1 MCVPILKGQTEKH
14 TRLDEFLMEKKK
26 IWNIAKTLLK
36 ISITVL
42 SLYLVSRK
50 VDFKDLKD
58 AFEESNPLFLF
69 LAFLAFVISQVISS
83 SRLNTFFKGIGLK
96 ISEIYNFKIYLLGMF
111 YNLFLPGGIGG
122 DGYKIFLLRKKFEI
136 KGRRLFQA
144 IFFDRLSG
152 LWALGLIN
160 ATLLIFI
167 PNLGIPNWAPVLVV
181 ALGTV
186 AYYIIMSKFFG
197 DYSKRFGLAHLKALM
212 VQSMQVVSVIFL
224 LYALNFE
231 GKFSPYLFMFLM
243 SSLVAIFPF
252 TVGGLGARELVF
264 LYGAQY
270 FQMDQHVAVIISLL
284 FYCIS
289 ALLSFSGIYFVFH
302 PQKIGVNKIELKQ
315 DLEIEK

>member
-1 MCVPILKGQTEKH
+1 
-14 TRLDEFLMEKKK
+14 MEKKK
-26 IWNIAKTLLK
+26 IWNIVKTLLK
-36 ISITVL
+36 ISITGL

-50 VDFKDLKD
+50 VEFNDLKD
-58 AFEESNPLFLF
+58 AFEKSNPFFLF
-69 LAFLAFVISQVISS
+69 LAFIAFVISQIISS

-96 ISEIYNFKIYLLGMF
+96 ISETYNFKIYLLGMF

-160 ATLLIFI
+160 ATLVIFI
-167 PNLGIPNWAPVLVV
+167 PHLGIPNWIPVLVV
-181 ALGTV
+181 AIGTI
-186 AYYIIMSKFFG
+186 AYYLIMRKFFS
-197 DYSKRFGLAHLKALM
+197 DYSKHFALSHLKALM
-212 VQSMQVVSVIFL
+212 VQSMQVVSVILL

-264 LYGAQY
+264 VYGAQY
-270 FQMDQHVAVIISLL
+270 FQMDQHLAVIISLL

-289 ALLSFSGIYFVFH
+289 ALLSFSGIYFVFN
-302 PQKIGVNKIELKQ
+302 PQKIGVNKIDLKE
-315 DLEIEK
+315 EIEMGDGRY

>member
-1 MCVPILKGQTEKH
+1 
-14 TRLDEFLMEKKK
+14 MEKKK
-26 IWNIAKTLLK
+26 IWNILKTLLK
-36 ISITVL
+36 ISITGL

-50 VDFKDLKD
+50 VEFNDLKD
-58 AFEESNPLFLF
+58 AFDTSNPIFLF
-69 LAFLAFVISQVISS
+69 LAFIAFVISQLISS
-83 SRLNTFFKGIGLK
+83 SRLNTFFRGIGLK
-96 ISEIYNFKIYLLGMF
+96 ISETYNFKIYLLGMF

-152 LWALGLIN
+152 LWALGLIIS
-160 ATLLIFI
+160 ALVIFI
-167 PNLGIPNWAPVLVV
+167 PHLGIPNWVPVLVV
-181 ALGTV
+181 AIGTI
-186 AYYIIMSKFFG
+186 AYYAVMRKFFS
-197 DYSKRFGLAHLKALM
+197 DYSKQFLQSHIKALM
-212 VQSMQVVSVIFL
+212 VQSMQVISVILL

-231 GKFSPYLFMFLM
+231 GKFSPYLFMFLI

-264 LYGAQY
+264 VYGAQY
-270 FQMDQHVAVIISLL
+270 FEMDQDLAVIISLL

-302 PQKIGVNKIELKQ
+302 PQKIGVNKIDLKQ
-315 DLEIEK
+315 EIEVEK

>member
-1 MCVPILKGQTEKH
+1 
-14 TRLDEFLMEKKK
+14 MEKKK
-26 IWNIAKTLLK
+26 IWNITKILLK
-36 ISITVL
+36 ISITGL

-50 VDFKDLKD
+50 VEFNDLKD
-58 AFEESNPLFLF
+58 AFDKSNPIFLF
-69 LAFLAFVISQVISS
+69 LAFIAFVISQLISS

-96 ISEIYNFKIYLLGMF
+96 ISETYNFKIYLLGMF

-136 KGRRLFQA
+136 KARRLFQA

-152 LWALGLIN
+152 LWALGLIIS
-160 ATLLIFI
+160 ALVIFI
-167 PNLGIPNWAPVLVV
+167 PHLGIPNWVPVLVV
-181 ALGTV
+181 AIGTI
-186 AYYIIMSKFFG
+186 AYYAVMRKFFS
-197 DYSKRFGLAHLKALM
+197 DYSKQFVISHIKALM
-212 VQSMQVVSVIFL
+212 VQSMQVISVILL

-231 GKFSPYLFMFLM
+231 GKFSPYLFMFLI

-264 LYGAQY
+264 VYGAQY
-270 FQMDQHVAVIISLL
+270 FQMDQHLAVIISLL

-302 PQKIGVNKIELKQ
+302 PQKIGVNKIDLKQ
-315 DLEIEK
+315 DIEVEK

>member
-1 MCVPILKGQTEKH
+1 
-14 TRLDEFLMEKKK
+14 MEKKK
-26 IWNIAKTLLK
+26 IWNIVKTLLK
-36 ISITVL
+36 ISITGL

-50 VDFKDLKD
+50 VELNDLKD
-58 AFEESNPLFLF
+58 AFEKSNPIFLF
-69 LAFLAFVISQVISS
+69 FAFIAFVISQLISA

-96 ISEIYNFKIYLLGMF
+96 ISETYNFKIYLLGMF

-152 LWALGLIN
+152 LWALGLIIS
-160 ATLLIFI
+160 ALVIFI
-167 PNLGIPNWAPVLVV
+167 PYLGIPNWVPVLVV
-181 ALGTV
+181 AIGTI
-186 AYYIIMSKFFG
+186 AYYVVMRRFFG
-197 DYSKRFGLAHLKALM
+197 DYSQQFVLSHLKALM
-212 VQSMQVVSVIFL
+212 VQSMQIVSVMLL

-231 GKFSPYLFMFLM
+231 GKFSPYLFMFLI

-264 LYGAQY
+264 VYGAQF
-270 FQMDQHVAVIISLL
+270 FQMDQHLAVIISLL

-302 PQKIGVNKIELKQ
+302 PQKIGVNKIDLKQ
-315 DLEIEK
+315 EIEK

>member
-1 MCVPILKGQTEKH
+1 
-14 TRLDEFLMEKKK
+14 MEKKK
-26 IWNIAKTLLK
+26 IWNILKTLLK
-36 ISITVL
+36 ISITGL

-50 VDFKDLKD
+50 VEFNDLKD
-58 AFEESNPLFLF
+58 AFDKSNPAFLF
-69 LAFLAFVISQVISS
+69 LAFISFVISQVISS

-96 ISEIYNFKIYLLGMF
+96 VSETYNFKIYLLGMF

-152 LWALGLIN
+152 LWALGLIIS
-160 ATLLIFI
+160 TLVIFI
-167 PNLGIPNWAPVLVV
+167 PHLGIPNWIPVLVV
-181 ALGTV
+181 AMGTII
-186 AYYIIMSKFFG
+186 YYVVMRKFFS
-197 DYSKRFGLAHLKALM
+197 DYSKQFALSHLKALM
-212 VQSMQVVSVIFL
+212 VQSMQIVSVILL

-231 GKFSPYLFMFLM
+231 GKFSPYLFMFLV

-264 LYGAQY
+264 VYGAQY
-270 FQMDQHVAVIISLL
+270 FQMDQHLAVIISLL

-302 PQKIGVNKIELKQ
+302 PQKIGVNKINLKENI
-315 DLEIEK
+315 EIEK

>member
-1 MCVPILKGQTEKH
+1 
-14 TRLDEFLMEKKK
+14 MEKKK
-26 IWNIAKTLLK
+26 IWNITKTLLK
-36 ISITVL
+36 ISITGL

-50 VDFKDLKD
+50 VEFNDLKD
-58 AFEESNPLFLF
+58 AFDKSNPIFLF
-69 LAFLAFVISQVISS
+69 LAFIAFVISQLISS

-96 ISEIYNFKIYLLGMF
+96 ISETYNFKIYLLGMF

-152 LWALGLIN
+152 LWALGLIIS
-160 ATLLIFI
+160 ALVIFI
-167 PNLGIPNWAPVLVV
+167 PHLGIPNWVPVLVV
-181 ALGTV
+181 AAGTV
-186 AYYIIMSKFFG
+186 AYYAVMRKFFS
-197 DYSKRFGLAHLKALM
+197 DYSKQFVLSHFKALM
-212 VQSMQVVSVIFL
+212 VQSMQVISVILL

-231 GKFSPYLFMFLM
+231 GKFSPYLFMFLI

-264 LYGAQY
+264 VYGAQY
-270 FQMDQHVAVIISLL
+270 FQMDQHLAVIISLL

-302 PQKIGVNKIELKQ
+302 PQKIGVNKIDLKQ
-315 DLEIEK
+315 DIEVEK

>member
-1 MCVPILKGQTEKH
+1 
-14 TRLDEFLMEKKK
+14 
-26 IWNIAKTLLK
+26 
-36 ISITVL
+36 
-42 SLYLVSRK
+42 VSRK
-50 VDFKDLKD
+50 VEFNDLKD
-58 AFEESNPLFLF
+58 AFDKSNPIFLF
-69 LAFLAFVISQVISS
+69 LAFIAFVISQLISS

-96 ISEIYNFKIYLLGMF
+96 ITETYNFKIYLLGMF

-152 LWALGLIN
+152 LWALGLIIS
-160 ATLLIFI
+160 ALVIFI
-167 PNLGIPNWAPVLVV
+167 PHLGIPNWVPVLVV
-181 ALGTV
+181 AAGTV
-186 AYYIIMSKFFG
+186 AYYAVMRKFFS
-197 DYSKRFGLAHLKALM
+197 DYSKQFVLSHIKALM
-212 VQSMQVVSVIFL
+212 VQSMQVISVILL

-231 GKFSPYLFMFLM
+231 GKFSPYLFMFLL

-264 LYGAQY
+264 VYGAQY
-270 FQMDQHVAVIISLL
+270 FLMDQHLAVIISLL

-302 PQKIGVNKIELKQ
+302 PQKIGVNKIDLKE
-315 DLEIEK
+315 DIEIEK

>member
-1 MCVPILKGQTEKH
+1 
-14 TRLDEFLMEKKK
+14 MEKKK
-26 IWNIAKTLLK
+26 IWNITKILLK
-36 ISITVL
+36 ISITGL

-50 VDFKDLKD
+50 VEFNDLKD
-58 AFEESNPLFLF
+58 AFDKSNPIFLF
-69 LAFLAFVISQVISS
+69 LAFIAFVISQLISS

-96 ISEIYNFKIYLLGMF
+96 ISETYNFKIYLLGMF

-152 LWALGLIN
+152 LWALGLIIS
-160 ATLLIFI
+160 ALVIFI
-167 PNLGIPNWAPVLVV
+167 PHLGIPNWVPVLVV
-181 ALGTV
+181 AIGTI
-186 AYYIIMSKFFG
+186 AYYAVMRKFFS
-197 DYSKRFGLAHLKALM
+197 DYSKQFMLSHIKALM
-212 VQSMQVVSVIFL
+212 VQSMQVISVILL

-231 GKFSPYLFMFLM
+231 GKFSPYLFMFLI

-264 LYGAQY
+264 VYGAQY
-270 FQMDQHVAVIISLL
+270 FQMDQQLAVIISLL

-302 PQKIGVNKIELKQ
+302 PQKIGVNKIDLKQ
-315 DLEIEK
+315 DIEVEK

>member
-1 MCVPILKGQTEKH
+1 
-14 TRLDEFLMEKKK
+14 MEKKK
-26 IWNIAKTLLK
+26 IWNLAKILLK
-36 ISITVL
+36 ISITGL
-42 SLYLVSRK
+42 SLYLVSKK
-50 VDFKDLKD
+50 VEFNDLKD
-58 AFEESNPLFLF
+58 AFNKSNPMFLF
-69 LAFLAFVISQVISS
+69 LAFIAFVISQIISS

-96 ISEIYNFKIYLLGMF
+96 ISETYNFKIYLLGMF

-152 LWALGLIN
+152 LWALGLIIS
-160 ATLLIFI
+160 ALVIFI
-167 PNLGIPNWAPVLVV
+167 PYLGIPNWVPVLIV
-181 ALGTV
+181 AIGTV
-186 AYYIIMSKFFG
+186 AYYALMKRFFR
-197 DYSKRFGLAHLKALM
+197 DYSHQFLLSHLKALM
-212 VQSMQVVSVIFL
+212 VQSMQVISVILL

-231 GKFSPYLFMFLM
+231 GKFSPYLFMFLI

-264 LYGAQY
+264 VYGAQY
-270 FQMDQHVAVIISLL
+270 FHMDQHLAVIISLL

-302 PQKIGVNKIELKQ
+302 PQKIGVNKIDLKQ
-315 DLEIEK
+315 DIEID

>member
-1 MCVPILKGQTEKH
+1 M
-14 TRLDEFLMEKKK
+14 DKKK
-26 IWNIAKTLLK
+26 IWNILKILLK
-36 ISITVL
+36 ISITGL
-42 SLYLVSRK
+42 SLYLVSK
-50 VDFKDLKD
+50 EVEFSDLTE
-58 AFEESNPLFLF
+58 AFNKSNPVFLF
-69 LAFLAFVISQVISS
+69 LAFLAFVISQMISA

-96 ISEIYNFKIYLLGMF
+96 VSEIYNFKIYLLGMF

-152 LWALGLIN
+152 LWALGLIIS
-160 ATLLIFI
+160 TLVIFI
-167 PNLGIPNWAPVLVV
+167 PYLGIPNWVPVLVV
-181 ALGTV
+181 ALGTIV
-186 AYYIIMSKFFG
+186 YYIVMRRFFR
-197 DYSKRFGLAHLKALM
+197 DYSHRFILTHIKALM
-212 VQSMQVVSVIFL
+212 VQSMQIIAVICL

-231 GKFSPYLFMFLM
+231 GKFSPYLFMFLI

-264 LYGAQY
+264 VYGAQY
-270 FQMDQHVAVIISLL
+270 LQMDQHLAVLISLL

-302 PQKIGVNKIELKQ
+302 PKEIGVKKIELKQ
-315 DLEIEK
+315 NIEIE